1 MGLHRSAAAV
11 RSLTL
16 ILAVAGLSTACR
28 NETSPVDSMASA
40 VGEFTERVD
49 QYVAMRGKLADSV
62 GPLDEE
68 MSQQEIT
75 DRATRLAAAIQ
86 AARRDAKQGD
96 IFTPRAATV
105 FATLIKQEYSRR
117 PPRVRE
123 VRGDTQEELPDF
135 VPKVNQPYP
144 TTYPLATFPPELLPL
159 LPKLPEV
166 VEYRVVT
173 QYLILRDIESNLIL
187 DVMPRA
193 VPLPE

>member
-11 RSLTL
+11 CSLTL
-16 ILAVAGLSTACR
+16 LLAFAGVSTGCR
-28 NETSPVDSMASA
+28 KETSPLDSMADA
-40 VGEFTERVD
+40 VSEFTERVD
-49 QYVAMRGKLADSV
+49 QYVVLRDRIADSV

-75 DRATRLAAAIQ
+75 DRATRLAAGIQ

-117 PPRVRE
+117 PPRVKE
-123 VRGDTQEELPDF
+123 VRGDAQEELPDF

-144 TTYPLATFPPELLPL
+144 TNYPLATFPPELLPL
-159 LPKLPEV
+159 LPQLPET

-173 QYLILRDIESNLIL
+173 QYLILRDVESNLIL

>member
-11 RSLTL
+11 RSLTVL
-16 ILAVAGLSTACR
+16 LAFAGLSTACR
-28 NETSPVDSMASA
+28 KETSPVDSMADA

-49 QYVAMRGKLADSV
+49 RYVAMRDNLADSV
-62 GPLDEE
+62 GPLEEE
-68 MSQQEIT
+68 MTQQQIA
-75 DRATRLAAAIQ
+75 DRATRLATAIQ
-86 AARRDAKQGD
+86 AARPGAKQGD

-135 VPKVNQPYP
+135 VPKVNELYP
-144 TTYPLATFPPELLPL
+144 TSYPLATFPPELLPL
-159 LPKLPEV
+159 LPKLPDV

-173 QYLILRDIESNLIL
+173 HYLILRDVESNLIL

>member
-16 ILAVAGLSTACR
+16 VLAFVGISTACR
-28 NETSPVDSMASA
+28 KETSPVDSMANAIS
-40 VGEFTERVD
+40 EFTERVD
-49 QYVAMRGKLADSV
+49 QYVALRNGLADSV
-62 GPLDEE
+62 GPLDEQ
-68 MSQQEIT
+68 MSQQEIA

-86 AARRDAKQGD
+86 AARQNAKQGD

-117 PPRVRE
+117 PPRVKE
-123 VRGDTQEELPDF
+123 VRGDAQAELPDF
-135 VPKVNQPYP
+135 VPKVNEIYP

-159 LPKLPEV
+159 LPQLPEA
-166 VEYRVVT
+166 VEYRIVT
-173 QYLILRDIESNLIL
+173 QYLILRDVESNVIL

>member
-11 RSLTL
+11 RGLTL
-16 ILAVAGLSTACR
+16 VLAFAGISTACR
-28 NETSPVDSMASA
+28 KETSPVDSMANA
-40 VGEFTERVD
+40 VSEFTERVD
-49 QYVAMRGKLADSV
+49 QYVALRNGLADSV
-62 GPLDEE
+62 GPLDEK
-68 MSQQEIT
+68 MSQQEIA

-86 AARRDAKQGD
+86 AVRQNAKQGD
-96 IFTPRAATV
+96 IFTPRAATI

-117 PPRVRE
+117 PPRVKE
-123 VRGDTQEELPDF
+123 VRGDAQAELPDF
-135 VPKVNQPYP
+135 VPKVNEIYP

-159 LPKLPEV
+159 LPQLPEV

-173 QYLILRDIESNLIL
+173 HYLILRDIESNVIL

>member
-11 RSLTL
+11 RKLVMG
-16 ILAVAGLSTACR
+16 LAFAGLATACR
-28 NETSPVDSMASA
+28 KESPVDSMANA

-49 QYVAMRGKLADSV
+49 QYVVLRDRLADSV

-75 DRATRLAAAIQ
+75 DRATRLATAIQ
-86 AARRDAKQGD
+86 AARLDAKQGD

-105 FATLIKQEYSRR
+105 LATLIKQEYSRR
-117 PPRVRE
+117 PPRVKE
-123 VRGDTQEELPDF
+123 VRGDAQAELPDF
-135 VPKVNQPYP
+135 VPKVNELYP

-173 QYLILRDIESNLIL
+173 HYLILRDIESNVIL